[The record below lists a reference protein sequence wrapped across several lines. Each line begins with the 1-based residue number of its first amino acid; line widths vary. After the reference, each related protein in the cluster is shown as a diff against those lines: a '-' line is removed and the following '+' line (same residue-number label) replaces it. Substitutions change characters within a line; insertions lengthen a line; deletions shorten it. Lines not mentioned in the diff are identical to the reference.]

1 MQYCFFIIHCYILS
15 PDSFNA
21 YQNLSNWA
29 HITKIL
35 AKTRLF
41 LKISSIP
48 SIWGAYQ
55 CRIDKSIVLFFRF
68 SRLIF
73 CVHPL
78 LSLSVNF
85 QNFRTFVLV
94 FACFYPSQFDISY
107 YCVKFGVCLKALSL
121 QEYAGF

>member
-1 MQYCFFIIHCYILS
+1 MQYCFFIIYYYVTS
-15 PDSFNA
+15 PDYFNT

-41 LKISSIP
+41 IKISSIHI
-48 SIWGAYQ
+48 IWGAYQ
-55 CRIDKSIVLFFRF
+55 CRIDKSIVLNFRF

-78 LSLSVNF
+78 LSLRVNF

-94 FACFYPSQFDISY
+94 FVCFYPSQFDISY
-107 YCVKFGVCLKALSL
+107 YCVKFGVCLKVLLL
-121 QEYAGF
+121 QGYAGF